1 MLKLNISESAISLA
15 YKKGPSMV
23 RIQKK
28 KKKKVITKKD
38 NGVMFRIYISEY

>member
-28 KKKKVITKKD
+28 KKKVITKKD